1 MLVITQRIRVD
12 WGHCDPA
19 GIIFN
24 PNYFIWM
31 DASCHNLFKAAG
43 VPFVELIATSSFIG
57 CPLIKNETEFLKP
70 AFYDDV
76 ITLSSKVIDFGNTSF
91 RLHHRFTH
99 SDEELAIGREIRV
112 WAYSDQENSGKIRA
126 KPIPDEIRHAVSV
139 KCTIDVTV

>member
-24 PNYFIWM
+24 PNYFVWM

-43 VPFVELIATSSFIG
+43 VPFVKLIANSSFIG

-99 SDEELAIGREIRV
+99 NDEELAIGREIRV
-112 WAYSDQENSGKIRA
+112 WAYSDPENSGKIRA
-126 KPIPDEIRHAVSV
+126 EPIPDEFRHAVSV
-139 KCTIDVTV
+139 ECAIDVTV